1 MRFLQTISEDDDLIG
16 DYINEPRRAR
26 QTDHH
31 AGVIGLLLLLP
42 LRRRH
47 RRRADNRTIID
58 DHRRHARR
66 IQKLVKAEA
75 ELLLSSNALL
85 IFRSQ
90 RTSLRTSTFRC
101 CKAPLQEGLSS
112 VHPCVG
118 RFVHLSIHS
127 SIHLSVHR
135 SIMLPLLEMFQSS
148 LCFVSSL
155 VQ

>member
-1 MRFLQTISEDDDLIG
+1 MRFLQTISEDADLIG

-66 IQKLVKAEA
+66 IQKLVMAEA
-75 ELLLSSNALL
+75 ELLSSNVLL

-90 RTSLRTSTFRC
+90 STSLRTSTFRC
-101 CKAPLQEGLSS
+101 YKAPLQEGLSN
-112 VHPCVG
+112 VHPSVG

-127 SIHLSVHR
+127 SVHR
-135 SIMLPLLEMFQSS
+135 SIMPP
-148 LCFVSSL
+148 V
-155 VQ
+155 

>member
-1 MRFLQTISEDDDLIG
+1 MRFLQTISEDAALIG

-31 AGVIGLLLLLP
+31 AGVIGLLP

-58 DHRRHARR
+58 DHRRHARW
-66 IQKLVKAEA
+66 IQKLVKVEA

-90 RTSLRTSTFRC
+90 RTSRRTSTFRC

-118 RFVHLSIHS
+118 RFVHLSIHP
-127 SIHLSVHR
+127 SVHR
-135 SIMLPLLEMFQSS
+135 SIMPPLLEMFQST
-148 LCFVSSL
+148 LCLVSSL